1 MLSEKRK
8 AASLHARIIFPSL
21 VEMRTR
27 ILQIRRVHI
36 EMRLKQLGI
45 ALPPQPVPKGNYI
58 NFVRTGNLVYIAG
71 SLPQP
76 ADGPLMLG
84 RLGEN
89 MTVEEGKHAA
99 RLAGLNMLATLQI
112 ACNGDLDRVTRVV
125 KVNRLLIPFA
135 FAYALMA
142 CVLMLASNAS
152 YDLNREP
159 FIPYLP
165 HSCPYKAS
173 SSSSSFS
180 FTWLIF
186 SFIS

>member
-1 MLSEKRK
+1 MYEEKMLSEKRK
-8 AASLHARIIFPSL
+8 AASLHARIIFTFL

-27 ILQIRRVHI
+27 ILQIRQVHI
-36 EMRLKQLGI
+36 ETRLKQLGI

-125 KVNRLLIPFA
+125 KVNRLLIPFT
-135 FAYALMA
+135 YALMA
-142 CVLMLASNAS
+142 CVLMLV
-152 YDLNREP
+152 
-159 FIPYLP
+159 FICFL
-165 HSCPYKAS
+165 C
-173 SSSSSFS
+173 FE
-180 FTWLIF
+180 
-186 SFIS
+186 